1 MGQALKLVKRT
12 IERPGVIAPL
22 NSDKN
27 GAFAN
32 EFLFKGDR
40 TDVRTASI
48 KNALNLLRLALLN
61 DNDR

>member
-27 GAFAN
+27 GTFGLRGRRN
-32 EFLFKGDR
+32 EGKP
-40 TDVRTASI
+40 SH
-48 KNALNLLRLALLN
+48 
-61 DNDR
+61 